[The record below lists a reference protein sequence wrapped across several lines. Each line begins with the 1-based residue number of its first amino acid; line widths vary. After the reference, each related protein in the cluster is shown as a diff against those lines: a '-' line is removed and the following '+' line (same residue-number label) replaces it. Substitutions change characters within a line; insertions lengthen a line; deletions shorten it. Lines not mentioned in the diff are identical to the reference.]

1 MNYFNQKI
9 KINYWKAH
17 AWGIVVLFSFLVLL
31 PASQAAAS
39 EITGENV
46 IQLVNKERFSRGL
59 DVLMENAVL
68 DSAAQDKVSD
78 MIKNNYFAH
87 TSPGGITPWYWI
99 EKNGYDYKYAGEN
112 LAINFSSAEDQQ
124 KAWMASATHKKN
136 ILNANYREIGVAV
149 AKGKIAGEASII
161 TVQLFGTRT
170 AAYSRSP
177 ESAQP
182 QTEAKAVQGE
192 QVSESQNEKGIS
204 SEPVTFVPLPKELEI
219 SEIHPEKINITEPTC
234 QNGVCYFSEINSLLN
249 QNKNAPEGM
258 AWLAV
263 ILILVFSIILNT
275 ITLSRRDTHNPF
287 IAANTV
293 VLLLVLT
300 SVVFWKI

>member
-1 MNYFNQKI
+1 MNTKI
-9 KINYWKAH
+9 KNLRKLNKPAILI
-17 AWGIVVLFSFLVLL
+17 IVAFCFLILFPIQKVW
-31 PASQAAAS
+31 AS
-39 EITGENV
+39 EITAKNV
-46 IQLVNKERFSRGL
+46 IQLINKERFSQGL
-59 DVLMENAVL
+59 DVLTENTVL
-68 DSAAQDKVSD
+68 DSAAQNKIGD
-78 MIKNNYFAH
+78 MIKNDYFAH
-87 TSPGGITPWYWI
+87 TSPGGVSPWHWI
-99 EKNGYDYKYAGEN
+99 EKSGYDYKYAGEN

-124 KAWMASATHKKN
+124 RAWMTSSTHKKN
-136 ILNANYREIGVAV
+136 ILNPNYREIGVAV
-149 AKGKIAGEASII
+149 AEGRIDGETSII
-161 TVQLFGTRT
+161 TVQLFGTRA

-182 QTEAKAVQGE
+182 QTESRAVQGE

-204 SEPVTFVPLPKELEI
+204 SEPVTFVPLSKELKI

-234 QNGVCYFSEINSLLN
+234 QNGVCYFNEINSLLS
-249 QNKNAPEGM
+249 QNEDAPEGM